1 MAGTKKKKPEQ
12 SPKKKYPP
20 NRLRALMCLA
30 GKYPQGSTPVSV
42 PTPDP
47 AENLWRLVSPPPR
60 QGLRQHPLGTAS
72 LI

>member
-1 MAGTKKKKPEQ
+1 MAGTKKKKPKQ
-12 SPKKKYPP
+12 PPKKKYPP

-47 AENLWRLVSPPPR
+47 AENLWRLVSPPR
-60 QGLRQHPLGTAS
+60 ARGFGSIRSARLR
-72 LI
+72 